1 MNSRELFE
9 RLVTLDENERIE
21 AKRAAE
27 IGNAVMETICAFAN
41 EPGLGGGH
49 LLLGVAREEMALFPT
64 YEVVGIDSP
73 DKLASD
79 IATRC
84 RNDFNVPVRVD
95 IRQERLEDKTV
106 LVVSVP
112 EAQAGEKPVY
122 FKSQGLPRGAFRR
135 IGPTDQHC
143 TEDDLLVFYEG
154 RGNETYDYS
163 MVRDA
168 ALDDIDPDAIA
179 DYRKAR
185 VEANP
190 DAEELRWSDADLM
203 KALGCVRQQDGN
215 LVPTVAGLL
224 LFGKPIALRRFF
236 PMLRVDYIRVPG
248 KEWVPDPDKRF
259 DSIEMR
265 DPLIRLIRRATAAVM
280 DDLPKGFSLPE
291 GQLQRQDVY
300 RIPQR
305 VIREAIVNAVMHRN
319 YRVQGAIQVIRYSNR
334 LEIINPGFS
343 LKSPEHLG
351 EPGSLARNP
360 KIAAVLHETRFAETK
375 GSGIRVMRD
384 MMEQAGLTPPTFE
397 SDRAQ
402 DKFTSR
408 YLFHHFLGPD
418 DIAWLSRFR
427 DLALSDEEARALVWV
442 REVGAIDN
450 AGFREINRVDTL
462 TASQKLRRL
471 RDAGLLKQMGKGSAT
486 YYVPTELLLGDG
498 LSTKP
503 VGLSPELIPLP
514 PELEGLSPESTVLS
528 ADPARDALLAEL
540 PVSIAENVGRL
551 GQRSRDKA
559 HLRVVLLV
567 LCERRFYRADELA
580 RITGRNPEYLQK
592 GYLSPLIAEGLL
604 VYRYPADPNHPQQAY
619 GAPGLQRDEAE

>member
-1 MNSRELFE
+1 MTAKELLE

-27 IGNAVMETICAFAN
+27 VGNSVMETICAFAN

-49 LLLGVAREEMALFPT
+49 LLLGVAREELALFPT
-64 YEVVGIDSP
+64 YEVVGIDNP
-73 DKLASD
+73 DKLSSE

-84 RNDFNVPVRVD
+84 RGDFNVPVRVD
-95 IRQERLEDKTV
+95 IQAERLDDKTV
-106 LVVSVP
+106 LVVFVP
-112 EAQAGEKPVY
+112 EAQAGEKPIF

-135 IGPTDQHC
+135 VGPTDQRC

-154 RGNETYDYS
+154 RGSETYDYS
-163 MVRDA
+163 VVRDA
-168 ALDDIDPDAIA
+168 TPDDIDPDAVA
-179 DYRKAR
+179 EYRKAR
-185 VEANP
+185 EEAYP
-190 DAEELRWSDADLM
+190 DAEELRWGDTDLLL
-203 KALGCVRQQDGN
+203 ALGCMRQQDGR

-224 LFGKPIALRRFF
+224 LFGKSIALRRFF
-236 PMLRVDYIRVPG
+236 PMMRVDYIRVSG
-248 KEWVPDPDKRF
+248 REWIPDPEKRF

-280 DDLPKGFSLPE
+280 DDLPKSFSLPE

-319 YRVQGAIQVIRYSNR
+319 YRVQSAIQVIRYANR

-408 YLFHHFLGPD
+408 YLFHHFLGPE

-427 DLALSDEEARALVWV
+427 DLGLTDEEAKALVWV

-450 AGFREINRVDTL
+450 AGFRELNRIDTL
-462 TASQKLRRL
+462 AASQKLRRL
-471 RDAGLLKQMGKGSAT
+471 RDAGLLKQKGKGSAT
-486 YYVPTELLLGDG
+486 YYEPTDLLLGDG
-498 LSTKP
+498 LSP
-503 VGLSPELIPLP
+503 QSGGLSPELG
-514 PELEGLSPESTVLS
+514 GLSPELEALS
-528 ADPARDALLAEL
+528 PDPIRDALLAEL
-540 PVSIAENVGRL
+540 PQALAEEVAGL
-551 GQRSRDKA
+551 GQRSRDKGR
-559 HLRVVLLV
+559 LKRMLV
-567 LCERRFYRADELA
+567 ALCGRRFYRADELA
-580 RITGRNPEYLQK
+580 RITDRNPEYLQK
-592 GYLSPLIAEGLL
+592 DYLSALVAEGML
-604 VYRYPADPNHPQQAY
+604 VYRYPSDPNHPQQAY
-619 GAPGLQRDEAE
+619 GAPGLLFVESGE